1 MAAALPTQES
11 VGALE
16 KQAQKN
22 RDADGRGYR
31 C

>member
-16 KQAQKN
+16 LQAQKN
-22 RDADGRGYR
+22 RDAVGRGNR
-31 C
+31 